1 MFSAKALFFFRDR
14 RLLLFIFCLD
24 VLMINSTMAELET
37 AGHEPDWLVL
47 ELPVVPMCLFV
58 IKTEFLAGQTGQRE
72 EKEGNIGERHG
83 GQRGKD
89 GKNKE
94 HRP

>member
-1 MFSAKALFFFRDR
+1 
-14 RLLLFIFCLD
+14 
-24 VLMINSTMAELET
+24 MINSTMAELET
-37 AGHEPDWLVL
+37 RGHEPDWLVL

-58 IKTEFLAGQTGQRE
+58 IKTGFLAGQTGQRE

-83 GQRGKD
+83 GQRGRD

>member
-1 MFSAKALFFFRDR
+1 M
-14 RLLLFIFCLD
+14 FIFCLD

-37 AGHEPDWLVL
+37 RGHEPDWLVL
-47 ELPVVPMCLFV
+47 ELPVVPVCLFV

-94 HRP
+94 HRPTDKILGHNNKT